1 MFQGSQ
7 YATDYEY
14 VCVPKMLGLYNEK
27 RLVLEQ
33 AALIFEIEL
42 FKNLVN
48 HNLDTCKFEQA
59 VIYQNFVS

>member
-1 MFQGSQ
+1 MFQGSE

-14 VCVPKMLGLYNEK
+14 VWVPKMLGLYNEK

-42 FKNLVN
+42 F
-48 HNLDTCKFEQA
+48 
-59 VIYQNFVS
+59 